1 MVPYKR
7 PGMLKRIF
15 ALFLAT
21 ILLYGTACTPTS
33 IPSSSIA
40 SDEIASIIEKYRQE
54 IPLRMQQENVAGLAV
69 VVVDDQNI
77 LWAEGFGYTDWDE
90 KIPVMPSTLFSI
102 QSMSK
107 SFTATAVMFAVQD
120 GLVDLDEPITTYLPD
135 FHVNSIFEEHPEKK
149 ITLRMLLSHTAGFV
163 FEAPYGNNYDRPA
176 YSFEKHIASI
186 SDTWLKFPVG
196 TRYYYSNVGIDLAG
210 YILQVR
216 SGIPFIQYVQ
226 EKVLDPLGMKDS
238 TLAVD
243 RIRAN
248 SRRAIGHVPG
258 ELFRPPVDFLF
269 IPSGGVWTTAMDM
282 ARYLQFHINAGV
294 VDGNRLLQESFA
306 ETMYTPPST
315 PAQHAYQDSSYAL
328 GITINQRYAARHF
341 QHGGGGMGFNN
352 SMVWYP
358 ELKLGAAVLCN
369 ADLDNDLVVQLN
381 EGILDG
387 IIASAP
393 GVYTQRAESEA
404 QAEPIS
410 PPEDD
415 GYVLPD
421 TELYHLIARK
431 ALPQD
436 EATEKRRNAF
446 AGKYIIVDGGAIVE
460 FIVLHGELNYFYQ
473 GYWNPLTELQPGL
486 FLTPYGDT
494 IDFRGRTPNFSNI
507 PLIKIDP
514 RTGRFYIAFYVL
526 CGLVFLSA
534 LFIVPLRALTQRL
547 RRRSAS
553 ADVATVRPA
562 RNSLRIWTEL
572 LAALA
577 SLSGVF
583 YLILIAQKH
592 NMVYFLAAIPFPRP
606 YVDLRWSQF
615 AMLSLP
621 YISLLFGA
629 GIAVMAGLRLRDKQD
644 GRTICFYYWFVSI
657 TLLSFNLAIL
667 L

>member
-1 MVPYKR
+1 MKIS
-7 PGMLKRIF
+7 GKKIF
-15 ALFLAT
+15 SVFVSVV
-21 ILLYGTACTPTS
+21 LLGASACAPA
-33 IPSSSIA
+33 PSPSESIA
-40 SDEIASIIEKYRQE
+40 SGNIANIIAKYRE
-54 IPLRMQQENVAGLAV
+54 VIPQQMQQENVAGLAIA
-69 VVVDDQNI
+69 VVDDQNI

-90 KIPVMPSTLFSI
+90 KILVTPSTLFSI

-120 GLVDLDEPITTYLPD
+120 GLVDLDEPVSSYLPD
-135 FHVNSIFEEHPEKK
+135 FHVHSIFEEHPEQK

-163 FEAPYGNNYDRPA
+163 FEAPYGNNYDHPA

-196 TRYYYSNVGIDLAG
+196 TRYYYSNVGTDLAG

-216 SGIPFIQYVQ
+216 SGIPFTQYVQ

-238 TLAVD
+238 TLAVN

-248 SRRAIGHVPG
+248 STRAIGHIPG

-269 IPSGGVWTTAMDM
+269 IPSGGVWTTAADM
-282 ARYLQFHINAGV
+282 ARYLQFHINSGA
-294 VDGNRLLQESFA
+294 VDGSRLLQESFA
-306 ETMYTPPST
+306 ETMYTIPSK
-315 PAQHAYQDSSYAL
+315 PAQYAYQDSSYAL
-328 GITINQRYAARHF
+328 GITVNQRNAARHF

-381 EGILDG
+381 EGILDS

-393 GVYTQRAESEA
+393 DVYAQRAKSEV
-404 QAEPIS
+404 QVEPIS

-421 TELYHLIARK
+421 SELYHLIMSK

-436 EATEKRRNAF
+436 EATEKRRDAF
-446 AGKYIIVDGGAIVE
+446 AGKYIILDGGDILE
-460 FIVLHGELNYFYQ
+460 FLVLNGELNYLYQ
-473 GYWNPLTELQPGL
+473 GYRNTLTELQPGL
-486 FLTPYGDT
+486 FLSPYGDT
-494 IDFRGRTPNFSNI
+494 IDLSGRNPNFSNI

-514 RTGRFYIAFYVL
+514 RTGRAYIAFYVL
-526 CGLVFLSA
+526 CGLVFLSV
-534 LFIVPLRALTQRL
+534 LFIVPFRALTQRL
-547 RRRSAS
+547 RRKSAS
-553 ADVATVRPA
+553 ADVATVRPP

-577 SLSGVF
+577 SLFSLF
-583 YLILIAQKH
+583 YLILIAQTP

-606 YVDLRWSQF
+606 YVDLLWSQF
-615 AMLSLP
+615 TMLSLP
-621 YISLLFGA
+621 YISLIFA
-629 GIAVMAGLRLRDKQD
+629 VGIAVMAVPITRSHAWARTTGLYYL
-644 GRTICFYYWFVSI
+644 GVTIALLAFNVSI
-657 TLLSFNLAIL
+657 IL
-667 L
+667 

>member
-1 MVPYKR
+1 
-7 PGMLKRIF
+7 MLKKIF

-21 ILLYGTACTPTS
+21 ILLYGTACTSAPS
-33 IPSSSIA
+33 PSSSIS
-40 SDEIASIIEKYRQE
+40 SDEIAGIIEKYQQE

-69 VVVDDQNI
+69 VVVDDRSI

-90 KIPVMPSTLFSI
+90 KIPVTPPTLFSI

-135 FHVNSIFEEHPEKK
+135 FHVNSIFEEHPEQK

-163 FEAPYGNNYDRPA
+163 FEAPYGNNYDRPP

-238 TLAVD
+238 TLAVN

-248 SRRAIGHVPG
+248 STRAIGHVPG

-269 IPSGGVWTTAMDM
+269 IPSGGVWTTATDM
-282 ARYLQFHINAGV
+282 ARYLQFHVNSGA

-328 GITINQRYAARHF
+328 GITVNQRHAARHF

-381 EGILDG
+381 EGILDS

-393 GVYTQRAESEA
+393 DLYAQLAESEA
-404 QAEPIS
+404 QVEPIS

-421 TELYHLIARK
+421 TELYRLIVSK

-446 AGKYIIVDGGAIVE
+446 AGKYIIADGGAIVE
-460 FIVLHGELNYFYQ
+460 FIVLSGELNYLYQ
-473 GYWNPLTELQPGL
+473 GYRNTLTELQPGL

-494 IDFRGRTPNFSNI
+494 VDFRGRPPNLSNI
-507 PLIKIDP
+507 PLVKIDA
-514 RTGRFYIAFYVL
+514 RTGRVYIAFYVL

-534 LFIVPLRALTQRL
+534 LFIIPLRALK
-547 RRRSAS
+547 RRIRQNSDSAGIT
-553 ADVATVRPA
+553 TVRLP
-562 RNSLRIWTEL
+562 RSSLRIWTEL

-577 SLSGVF
+577 SLFGVF
-583 YLILIAQKH
+583 YLILIAQTP
-592 NMVYFLAAIPFPRP
+592 NMVYFLAAIPFLRP
-606 YVDLRWSQF
+606 YVDLLWWQF
-615 AMLSLP
+615 AVLSLP
-621 YISLLFGA
+621 YIGLIFA
-629 GIAVMAGLRLRDKQD
+629 VGIAVMAGLRLRDKQD